1 MQRNALTQQDLP
13 LHLFEIIYYRG
24 VMLDSFGKPSF
35 YEQVTDVKLLFLLSF
50 IGLLL
55 LLLVRLRRMLFSTEF
70 LFALC

>member
-1 MQRNALTQQDLP
+1 VWLGIFSSKEQAAD
-13 LHLFEIIYYRG
+13 H
-24 VMLDSFGKPSF
+24 KPSF

-55 LLLVRLRRMLFSTEF
+55 LLLVRLRGMLFSTEF

>member
-1 MQRNALTQQDLP
+1 MIVPTATS
-13 LHLFEIIYYRG
+13 FELI
-24 VMLDSFGKPSF
+24 VTSDKPSF